1 MNKEIF
7 MNRQIVNGEVKLFS
21 EIKQQG
27 QLKTQRLAK
36 FILEEE
42 ETSESNQQYE
52 RESSNP
58 IVISLSQQITFQT

>member
-1 MNKEIF
+1 